1 MSNMSDIYIQY
12 IFFNNLL
19 KIYFFLLYINI
30 DDICVALKNFL
41 WKDNFKSNWIV
52 FMIDWKRTAIL
63 WIKSFPNLSRCYRF
77 TTDKC

>member
-63 WIKSFPNLSRCYRF
+63 
-77 TTDKC
+77 